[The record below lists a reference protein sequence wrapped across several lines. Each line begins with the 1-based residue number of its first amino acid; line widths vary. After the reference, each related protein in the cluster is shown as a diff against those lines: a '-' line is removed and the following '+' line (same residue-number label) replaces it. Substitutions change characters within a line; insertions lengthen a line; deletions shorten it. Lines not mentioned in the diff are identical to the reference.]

1 VAPYS
6 LAGEVNLDMTPTPSE
21 QIVTAVGDAIS
32 DGVDTVTSLVTSNV
46 ALLFAV
52 PALLLAYK
60 LGRRLFA
67 KIG

>member
-1 VAPYS
+1 
-6 LAGEVNLDMTPTPSE
+6 MTPTPSE